1 MSINPDDDLAI
12 DQNLF
17 KNFEF
22 NETKKKYDEEEILQG
37 IPVKTT
43 IVQDEAKRIKMQK
56 MLK

>member
-22 NETKKKYDEEEILQG
+22 NETKKKNDEEEILQG